1 MRQLNAAEL
10 NAVSGADIGYSDL
23 LGMWNDAG
31 LNSQGYFDYNRAA
44 KDINAKGF
52 ASATENKDWNNS
64 SIGEA
69 GWMINGAGEKI
80 TWFNNGV
87 LMAFKIG

>member
-1 MRQLNAAEL
+1 MRSLNAAEL
-10 NAVSGADIGYSDL
+10 NAVSGADIGYSEL

-31 LNSQGYFDYNRAA
+31 LNSPGFYNYDRAA

-52 ASATENKDWNNS
+52 ASATENKSWNNS

-69 GWMINGAGEKI
+69 GWTLNDAGEKV

-87 LMAFKIG
+87 FMAFQIG